1 MTAPLVRVQSFR
13 MNNEAQITTTKGP
26 WVIMKPMSFL
36 ALEKFIKSSWHIIF
50 CNFTKVWSLISHL
63 GVMRPWTSAG
73 LSGKQVEPRW
83 SNTEAQKN
91 ERSFALMN
99 LPRILPFRK
108 SRQTP
113 ATFILA
119 YLKSYCFG
127 YILGSFISSF
137 LRASR
142 GVNPARP
149 EILS

>member
-13 MNNEAQITTTKGP
+13 MNNEAQITTIKGL

-36 ALEKFIKSSWHIIF
+36 ALEKFIKCSWHIIF

-63 GVMRPWTSAG
+63 GVMRSWTSAG
-73 LSGKQVEPRW
+73 LPGKQEEPRW
-83 SNTEAQKN
+83 SNTEARKN
-91 ERSFALMN
+91 ERSFAVMN

-127 YILGSFISSF
+127 YILRSFISSF

-142 GVNPARP
+142 GLNPARP